1 MSTGRLTLALPIAAM
16 SVVVV
21 ASNILV
27 KYPLN
32 DWLTWGAFTFPF
44 AFLIT
49 DLSNRAFGPLR
60 AAKVVAVGFVVGI
73 LMSAFLADWMPFM
86 GPPQIFSEI
95 AVNTA
100 IASGLAFLVGQM
112 LDIAIF
118 QRLRKGAW
126 WRAPLVSSAVAS
138 AVDTVIFFFLFFAVF
153 FPFFVPEGS
162 SWQQL
167 ALGDYSIK
175 AAMALGLLFP
185 YRLLMGFFAP
195 QWFADKT
202 PAS

>member
-1 MSTGRLTLALPIAAM
+1 MTTGRLTLAMPIAAM
-16 SVVVV
+16 SLVVV

-60 AAKVVAVGFVVGI
+60 AAKVVVVGFVVGI
-73 LMSAFLADWMPFM
+73 LMSAFLADWIPFQ
-86 GPPQIFSEI
+86 GPPNVFSEI
-95 AVNTA
+95 AINTA
-100 IASGLAFLVGQM
+100 IASGLAFLVGQS

-138 AVDTVIFFFLFFAVF
+138 AVDTVIFFYLFFAVF
-153 FPFFVPEGS
+153 FPYFVPEGS
-162 SWQQL
+162 SWL
-167 ALGDYSIK
+167 MLGMGDFGIK

-195 QWFADKT
+195 QLFADKT
-202 PAS
+202 PVS